1 MLDSIFPLFCG
12 EGRHTILAKKRE
24 KRTYKVEDDLAVGL
38 GLEVRTLR
46 AQLAEGLV
54 VIDLAVDGKD
64 KRFVVVGQGLGSRF

>member
-12 EGRHTILAKKRE
+12 EGRYMILAKRRE

-64 KRFVVVGQGLGSRF
+64 KRCVVIGQGLGSRF

>member
-1 MLDSIFPLFCG
+1 MKIADVLFWQK
-12 EGRHTILAKKRE
+12 ERKM
-24 KRTYKVEDDLAVGL
+24 TYKVEDDLAVGL

>member
-1 MLDSIFPLFCG
+1 MTIADVLFWQK
-12 EGRHTILAKKRE
+12 ERKV
-24 KRTYKVEDDLAVGL
+24 TYKMEDDLAVGL
-38 GLEVRTLR
+38 GLEVSTLR